1 MTSFISWNCRG
12 LRTRL
17 TDLKSIIST
26 YQPACVA
33 LQETFLKSTMTM
45 QVRGYNCVRRD
56 VDGDTSPT
64 GGVCLFTSNLFPSN
78 VVTLH
83 TSLQAV
89 AVRIHV
95 HSLVTVCCVY
105 LPPNDVVP
113 QVDLNHLVS
122 QLPAPFILL
131 GDFNGHSPL
140 WGHDVTNSRG
150 RQIEQLISDHCL
162 CLLNNDEKTYFHA
175 PTRTFHS
182 LDLAICSPT
191 LLPMLNFEVANDL
204 HNSDHFP
211 LLVSHVNAIPKTS
224 NSPRKLCKPW
234 WNASCQQA
242 KKEQRR
248 AWGIFRRYPTTDNLI
263 AFKRA
268 KALARRIRRQC
279 QRESWIQYVSSITS
293 STTSQQLWRKV
304 KAANGLYRDFNI
316 PILETSTALYSSPL
330 DVANLIGKTFASVS
344 SSDSYSPA
352 FQATKNRLER
362 TPINFRCRQPLPYN
376 CDFDMLELKRALSSA
391 HNTSPGPDGISY
403 ELLRHLNEDSLV
415 SLLYLFNR
423 IWREQVYPTQWQEA
437 IVIPILRPGKDPKNP
452 LSYRPIA
459 LTSCLCKTLERMV
472 NARFV
477 YELEKNKCIPLFQS
491 GFRKGRS
498 TLDNIIQLE
507 SKIRNAFVRRN
518 HLVSIFFDIEKAY
531 DRTWRYGILR
541 TVRLGGTLSAPFTQ
555 AEGVPQGSIL
565 SVTLFICHISSIL
578 NILSP
583 SIQASL
589 YVDDLQISCEG
600 SDMRMIERQLQ
611 TAVNNILK
619 WCDTN
624 GHSISASKSCCVHF
638 CRKRGI
644 HPDPEIRIRDIQI
657 PVVPD
662 VRFLGVIFDRR
673 LTFLPHIL
681 HLRKKCEKSLN
692 LLKVLSNTSWGADR
706 TSLLRVYQAI
716 VLSRIDYGCVAY
728 GSACN
733 STLQKLDPVHH
744 MALRICSGA
753 FRTSPVQSLY
763 VNCHQLPLD
772 LRRRKL
778 SLAYY
783 FKILSVPSH
792 PLQNVYM
799 STSMK
804 RLYDARPSN
813 IRPFMDRMKLHI
825 SELDLPNVHIQ
836 QRNLFLFQ
844 PWNTPRFPYIN
855 PFATYSKST
864 VAPVVFQR
872 VFAYHRS
879 QYSRYSAIYTDGS
892 KRADYVGCGVVI
904 EDIMHGYR
912 LDTSC
917 SIFTAEA
924 VAIYRA
930 LQLID
935 STMPRKYCIYTD
947 SMSVLEAL
955 ENYHDRCHP
964 VVCTIL
970 DITSRLYS
978 KGFDIVFCWLPSH
991 VGIIGNEQAD
1001 SAAKSAT
1008 THLPL
1013 AVPLSDMK
1021 RVIMHHIFKIWQES
1035 WSQQLDNKLHSVKPV
1050 IGAWP
1055 VMPMRRTD
1063 VKLTRLRIGHTRF
1076 THRHLL
1082 FGERAPECPSCHVSY
1097 TVHHILIDCPV
1108 FNTHRITFF
1117 HKSVLTLSDLVGES
1131 PHQNL
1136 FAFIRRIGFLYLI

>member
-56 VDGDTSPT
+56 ADGDTSPT
-64 GGVCLFTSNLFPSN
+64 GGVCLFTSNLYPST

-89 AVRIHV
+89 AVRIHI

-113 QVDLNHLVS
+113 QVDLNYLVS

-140 WGHDVTNSRG
+140 WGYDVTNSRG

-191 LLPMLNFEVANDL
+191 LLPMLHFEVANDL

-211 LLVSHVNAIPKTS
+211 LLVSHNRAVDEAVLNVTEAIRNAADAAIPRTS

-234 WNASCQQA
+234 WNASCQPA

-268 KALARRIRRQC
+268 KALPRRIRRQC

-376 CDFDMLELKRALSSA
+376 CDFDMFELKRALSSA

-403 ELLRHLNEDSLV
+403 VLLRHLSEDSLV

-437 IVIPILRPGKDPKNP
+437 IVIPILKPGKDPKNP

-472 NARFV
+472 NARLV
-477 YELEKNKCIPLFQS
+477 YQLEKNKCIPLFQS

-507 SKIRNAFVRRN
+507 SKIRNAF
-518 HLVSIFFDIEKAY
+518 
-531 DRTWRYGILR
+531 
-541 TVRLGGTLSAPFTQ
+541 
-555 AEGVPQGSIL
+555 
-565 SVTLFICHISSIL
+565 
-578 NILSP
+578 
-583 SIQASL
+583 ASL

-644 HPDPEIRIRDIQI
+644 HPDPEIRIR
-657 PVVPD
+657 VVK
-662 VRFLGVIFDRR
+662 
-673 LTFLPHIL
+673 
-681 HLRKKCEKSLN
+681 HLL
-692 LLKVLSNTSWGADR
+692 GADR

-778 SLAYY
+778 SLAFY

-825 SELDLPNVHIQ
+825 SELDLPNVRIQ

-844 PWNTPRFPYIN
+844 PWNTPRFHYIN

-1097 TVHHILIDCPV
+1097 TVRHILIDCPV
-1108 FNTHRITFF
+1108 FNHHRITFF
-1117 HKSVLTLSDLVGES
+1117 HTSILTLSDLVGES

-1136 FAFIRRIGFLYLI
+1136 FAFIKKIGFLYLI